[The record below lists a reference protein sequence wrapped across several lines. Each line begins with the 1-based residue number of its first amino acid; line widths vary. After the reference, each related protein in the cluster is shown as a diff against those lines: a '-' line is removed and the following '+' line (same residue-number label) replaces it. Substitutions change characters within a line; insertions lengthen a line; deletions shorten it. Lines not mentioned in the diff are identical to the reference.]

1 MIRIG
6 HLQPRQLQHVDEVL
20 RREQA
25 EADALALDHR
35 IDADGRA
42 VREIAD
48 VRWFYAEAAAELG
61 QPRDDLAAGPL
72 RGRGRLERRQ
82 TTRRFVQRT
91 EVREGATDVDAD
103 SIAHRLTLRQNYA
116 ARR

>member
-1 MIRIG
+1 MIRVG

-20 RREQA
+20 GREQA

-35 IDADGRA
+35 IDANSRA

-48 VRWFYAEAAAELG
+48 VRRLDAEAAAELS
-61 QPRDDLAAGPL
+61 QPGDDLAAGLL
-72 RGRGRLERRQ
+72 RRRQHLQRRQ

-103 SIAHRLTLRQNYA
+103 SIAHR
-116 ARR
+116 